1 VDAAHPLH
9 STASIVMRI
18 GPRTPVGVASTE
30 RRLASRIVPLAAAP
44 TGVVGPIRIASL
56 SCLVALALAGCYAP
70 LYAPS
75 PAPSPD
81 GGGDPEVDVDPDVDV
96 GGDGDGDADVVPGGE
111 GEGEGEGEDDV
122 EPDPAPDPPPDED
135 PEDPAVELTADE
147 QDLFEAL
154 NAARRDNGL
163 GPVVIDERLLCAARN
178 HANDVGASG
187 DCGHVGSDG
196 SWPWDRA
203 QACGYPQ
210 DDWTVNEIAAGPGFT
225 SGDEA
230 VWGWSQSSGHWAAIV
245 HTEAAAVGVGVRDS
259 CYIALFDCCVAG
271 S

>member
-1 VDAAHPLH
+1 
-9 STASIVMRI
+9 M
-18 GPRTPVGVASTE
+18 
-30 RRLASRIVPLAAAP
+30 
-44 TGVVGPIRIASL
+44 
-56 SCLVALALAGCYAP
+56 YAP
-70 LYAPS
+70 P
-75 PAPSPD
+75 PGPSPD
-81 GGGDPEVDVDPDVDV
+81 GDGDPEVDVDPSVDV
-96 GGDGDGDADVVPGGE
+96 GGDADADGDDVRPGGE
-111 GEGEGEGEDDV
+111 GEGEGEDGW
-122 EPDPAPDPPPDED
+122 EPEPAPDPPPDDED
-135 PEDPAVELTADE
+135 VPEDPAVELTADE
-147 QDLFEAL
+147 QDLFQAL
-154 NAARRDNGL
+154 NAARAENGL

-210 DDWTVNEIAAGPGFT
+210 DQWTVNEIAAGPGFT

-230 VWGWSQSSGHWAAIV
+230 VWGWSQSPGHWAAIV
-245 HTEAAAVGVGVRDS
+245 HTEATAVGVGVRDS